1 LVATQSPS
9 EDWVRAYLYGGEGEG
24 LRISPLDDHEGAL
37 R

>member
-1 LVATQSPS
+1 LVAAQSPS